1 MSADAITIALL
12 ADHPRATVDL
22 QRLFE
27 SEWSDYYGAGGPGT
41 ATARSLMRRLG
52 WEYLESA
59 HHRGEDVAVFRK
71 RLDV

>member
-1 MSADAITIALL
+1 
-12 ADHPRATVDL
+12 
-22 QRLFE
+22 
-27 SEWSDYYGAGGPGT
+27 
-41 ATARSLMRRLG
+41 MRRLG